1 MDPTAKLPG
10 VTFHIQ
16 HSALRDKA
24 GSVTLDA
31 TVEDIDL
38 WEKVL
43 KKLEGF
49 RVYTVADLQTA
60 MVECMQEEN
69 RDEKTAH
76 VREVSMLREELE
88 RSKQELSLLK
98 SRQEAMDEERK
109 RFKQFEEE
117 LSKLARHGV
126 KVE

>member
-43 KKLEGF
+43 KKWE
-49 RVYTVADLQTA
+49 
-60 MVECMQEEN
+60 
-69 RDEKTAH
+69 
-76 VREVSMLREELE
+76 
-88 RSKQELSLLK
+88 
-98 SRQEAMDEERK
+98 
-109 RFKQFEEE
+109 
-117 LSKLARHGV
+117 
-126 KVE
+126 